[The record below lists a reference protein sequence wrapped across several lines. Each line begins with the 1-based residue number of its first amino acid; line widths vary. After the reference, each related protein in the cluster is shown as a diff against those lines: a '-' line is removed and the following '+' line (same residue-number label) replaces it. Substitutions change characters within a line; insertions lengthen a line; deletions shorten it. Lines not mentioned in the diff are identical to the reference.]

1 MNLLNTKVVL
11 SALGI
16 VAVLA
21 SPAFA
26 QKRQHVTHVGQSDV
40 SSVVPGSDVQTIGHS
55 FDHSARWD
63 HSVDLLFGLQ
73 SETPEN
79 GNNLRVAWRI

>member
-1 MNLLNTKVVL
+1 MNLLNRKVVL

-26 QKRQHVTHVGQSDV
+26 QKRQRITHANQSDV
-40 SSVVPGSDVQTIGHS
+40 SSVVPGYDGS
-55 FDHSARWD
+55 
-63 HSVDLLFGLQ
+63 
-73 SETPEN
+73 
-79 GNNLRVAWRI
+79 RVVPGYNKDGATVAIPNPDQR

>member
-16 VAVLA
+16 GVVLA

-26 QKRQHVTHVGQSDV
+26 QKRQHVTHVYQSDV
-40 SSVVPGSDVQTIGHS
+40 TSVAPGYDVSRVVPGYSKDGAT
-55 FDHSARWD
+55 
-63 HSVDLLFGLQ
+63 
-73 SETPEN
+73 
-79 GNNLRVAWRI
+79 VAIPNPDQR

>member
-1 MNLLNTKVVL
+1 MNLLNTKMVL

-26 QKRQHVTHVGQSDV
+26 QKRQHVTHSNQSDV
-40 SSVVPGSDVQTIGHS
+40 SNMVPRYDVS
-55 FDHSARWD
+55 
-63 HSVDLLFGLQ
+63 
-73 SETPEN
+73 
-79 GNNLRVAWRI
+79 RVAPGYNKDGATVAIPNPDQR

>member
-1 MNLLNTKVVL
+1 MNLLNTKAAL

-26 QKRQHVTHVGQSDV
+26 QKRQHVTHVNQSDQ
-40 SSVVPGSDVQTIGHS
+40 SSVVPGSGYDAS
-55 FDHSARWD
+55 
-63 HSVDLLFGLQ
+63 SVVPGYNKDGA
-73 SETPEN
+73 T
-79 GNNLRVAWRI
+79 VAIPNPDQR

>member
-16 VAVLA
+16 VAALA

-26 QKRQHVTHVGQSDV
+26 QKRQHITHANQTDV
-40 SSVVPGSDVQTIGHS
+40 SVVVPG
-55 FDHSARWD
+55 FDES
-63 HSVDLLFGLQ
+63 
-73 SETPEN
+73 
-79 GNNLRVAWRI
+79 RVVPGYNKDGVTVAIPNPDQR

>member
-26 QKRQHVTHVGQSDV
+26 QKRQHVTHVNQTDV
-40 SSVVPGSDVQTIGHS
+40 SNVVPGYDVSGVVPGYSKGGATVQYLIRTNANH
-55 FDHSARWD
+55 
-63 HSVDLLFGLQ
+63 
-73 SETPEN
+73 
-79 GNNLRVAWRI
+79 LRTSLKR